1 MYLLFENS
9 RIALVADTSQ
19 FHESMAYDLNQ
30 GYSSAKVEK
39 SEIPEDYE
47 IFERNLYH
55 IEVLH
60 QRYRRK

>member
-19 FHESMAYDLNQ
+19 YHESMAYDLNG
-30 GYSSAKVEK
+30 GYSSARVKK

-47 IFERNLYH
+47 VFDKNLYH
-55 IEVLH
+55 LEVLH
-60 QRYRRK
+60 SKRYQ

>member
-19 FHESMAYDLNQ
+19 CHESMAFNLNR

-39 SEIPEDYE
+39 SEIPKDYE
-47 IFERNLYH
+47 VFDKNLYH
-55 IEVLH
+55 LEVLH
-60 QRYRRK
+60 SKRYQ